1 MCVPSC
7 VYMCLCLSMQ
17 ASVYVS
23 SSDTLCFHLRLP
35 LGTGRWCQPQCL
47 KNCPLGACDSLRVC
61 HDGRAG
67 RLVCVFMATGVL
79 CASKRAGSFTE
90 QGVCVGGGR
99 GSQCV
104 YVCVCPSQPT
114 SASLWPGCVGGWAPL
129 MLLGVCYPH
138 LPVGLHVC
146 MFPRHE
152 CSASACAPVC
162 LHGSRHI

>member
-1 MCVPSC
+1 MCILLCPHVCVPSC
-7 VYMCLCLSMQ
+7 VHMCLCLSMQ

-79 CASKRAGSFTE
+79 CASKRAGSRAGCVCGGGTWVPVCLC
-90 QGVCVGGGR
+90 VCVSIPAHFSVPVAGMCR
-99 GSQCV
+99 GLGAPHV
-104 YVCVCPSQPT
+104 
-114 SASLWPGCVGGWAPL
+114 AGC
-129 MLLGVCYPH
+129 LL
-138 LPVGLHVC
+138 
-146 MFPRHE
+146 
-152 CSASACAPVC
+152 SASARGTAC
-162 LHGSRHI
+162 LHVPPP